1 MKSPD
6 VLYDETA
13 VAQLLI
19 NEAIEEV
26 EREKEAKYQERM
38 SYYKPWAGIFDPKPS
53 VQK

>member
-6 VLYDETA
+6 IIHDDTK

-26 EREKEAKYQERM
+26 YREKEAKYQERA
-38 SYYKPWAGIFDPKPS
+38 SYYKPWAGIFDAKPA
-53 VQK
+53 QK